1 MTSTFA
7 SVIGLGRKGVLL
19 GELKAENVAGQMKS
33 ADLTAAVAEDL
44 VGTDAAADNL
54 VEVFG
59 GLVFA
64 ENLRIAGKRHDGAHQ
79 VHGLRERFAF
89 TGAVENVA
97 GWRRGIARD
106 RHEGAE
112 LVGADGCVCVHGPL
126 PPGASGGIGKLLVT
140 AEKFR

>member
-1 MTSTFA
+1 MTAPIRCMVCA
-7 SVIGLGRKGVLL
+7 SGSRSL
-19 GELKAENVAGQMKS
+19 
-33 ADLTAAVAEDL
+33 
-44 VGTDAAADNL
+44 
-54 VEVFG
+54 
-59 GLVFA
+59 
-64 ENLRIAGKRHDGAHQ
+64 
-79 VHGLRERFAF
+79 
-89 TGAVENVA
+89 GAVENVA